1 MPFYTADYT
10 RDTMHLTRD
19 EHGGYI
25 LLLIACWNNGGRL
38 LNKPGHL
45 ATIARATPAEWKR
58 LAPVLKR
65 FFRVEGR
72 WLVHKRVVAE
82 LEKAARLSGRRASA
96 GAKGAEARW
105 GGSDEPTTRSER
117 LAAARRLA
125 THTADEWDALVDVL
139 GRQCVRCQT
148 PAAALH
154 GGRLTKDHIQPIYQG
169 GSDGIENLQPLCRN
183 CNASKGAE
191 NRDLRAAIRADWRE
205 ALAKRL
211 AKRLANAS
219 QTPAPA
225 RVMVT
230 TTEVRDIHYP
240 SREGAKGDSGLQDH
254 ALANVI
260 RLAGRGAA

>member
-82 LEKAARLSGRRASA
+82 LEKAARLS
-96 GAKGAEARW
+96 EARREA
-105 GGSDEPTTRSER
+105 GKR
-117 LAAARRLA
+117 
-125 THTADEWDALVDVL
+125 
-139 GRQCVRCQT
+139 
-148 PAAALH
+148 
-154 GGRLTKDHIQPIYQG
+154 GGRPRKPNGKQTESKSKPIA
-169 GSDGIENLQPLCRN
+169 NLEGKQN
-183 CNASKGAE
+183 E
-191 NRDLRAAIRADWRE
+191 
-205 ALAKRL
+205 
-211 AKRLANAS
+211 
-219 QTPAPA
+219 TPA

-260 RLAGRGAA
+260 PLDGRLGR